1 MIMPH
6 IVQQEISSTEVYSM
20 LIREKQSFVPCDSRL
35 KICCFRD
42 FDEQNLCL
50 KVQ

>member
-1 MIMPH
+1 MMMPH
-6 IVQQEISSTEVYSM
+6 IAEQEISSTEVYSM
-20 LIREKQSFVPCDSRL
+20 LIREKQSFVPCDSQL
-35 KICCFRD
+35 KIFCFQD

>member
-1 MIMPH
+1 MLMPH
-6 IVQQEISSTEVYSM
+6 AAQQEISSTEVYSM
-20 LIREKQSFVPCDSRL
+20 LIRENQSFVPCDSQL
-35 KICCFRD
+35 KIFCFQD